1 MLIKGLEPILKEL
14 IQQPLAFTGG
24 FASSLL
30 KLKVTDDL
38 LKGWLQKQGF
48 NSYKFYDDF
57 NKKSSGP
64 QNISID

>member
-48 NSYKFYDDF
+48 NS
-57 NKKSSGP
+57 
-64 QNISID
+64 